1 MALLGKAAMILSFD
15 VAPEAIVEHDH
26 WHSYEHFHERMSIP
40 GFLRGSRWV
49 ASSGKS
55 NYVVMYEVKDLDTLA
70 SPPYL
75 ERLNNPSPWTSRMMT
90 HYRGMNRGFC
100 QVTSSQGFGLGQV
113 GLLIRFSPEAEKEVA
128 LREWLSTE
136 MLPSLPSRPGLVSA
150 HLLEAALKPELT
162 KEQRIRGKDAGVDW
176 VLLVT
181 GYSAES
187 VAMLSNN
194 DLSATLL
201 EHHGALNI
209 ISGIYQMGHSL
220 TDMEAS
226 KINFSRSE

>member
-15 VAPEAIVEHDH
+15 VAAEAIVEHDN
-26 WHSYEHFHERMSIP
+26 WHSHEHFHERMSIP

-49 ASSGKS
+49 ALSGKP
-55 NYVVMYEVKDLDTLA
+55 NYFVMYEVKDLNTLA
-70 SPPYL
+70 SPSYL
-75 ERLNNPSPWTSRMMT
+75 ERLNNPSPWTSKMMT

-113 GLLIRFSPEAEKEVA
+113 GLLIRFSPAPENEVA

-136 MLPSLPSRPGLVSA
+136 VLPSLPSRPGFVSA

-176 VLLVT
+176 VLFVT

-187 VAMLSNN
+187 VALLTET
-194 DLSATLL
+194 DLSHALL
-201 EHHGALNI
+201 EHRGALNI
-209 ISGIYQMGHSL
+209 ISGIYQISHSL
-220 TDMEAS
+220 TDTEAARFS
-226 KINFSRSE
+226 FSR